1 MEIYADAVNQTGR
14 EDVTIHA
21 HLIPALFKLSIWF
34 VIKKPHV
41 KKTVIPL
48 VSQGIGEMNV
58 IKIDAWPQGVG
69 RFVLEKEANIGHQT
83 LHTEAMMVYSDGLI

>member
-1 MEIYADAVNQTGR
+1 LKVYAVAVFQTGR

-34 VIKKPHV
+34 VVRRVRV
-41 KKTVIPL
+41 KKTVMTL
-48 VSQGIGEMNV
+48 VCQGSGEENV
-58 IKIDAWPQGVG
+58 IKIDAWLKEVG

-83 LHTEAMMVYSDGLI
+83 HHTEAMMVYSDGLI